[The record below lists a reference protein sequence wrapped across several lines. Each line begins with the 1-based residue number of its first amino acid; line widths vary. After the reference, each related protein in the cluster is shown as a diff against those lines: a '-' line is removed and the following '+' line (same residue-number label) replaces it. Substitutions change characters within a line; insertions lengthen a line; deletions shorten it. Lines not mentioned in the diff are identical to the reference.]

1 MLVHDEV
8 RDALADGRAVVALES
23 TIISH
28 GLPRP
33 DNARLAREFEQA
45 VRDGGAVPA
54 TVAVIDGQARI
65 GLDDAALDRL
75 ANDEDATKVSVREL
89 AAIAARGGVGST
101 TVASTAHLAAAAGI
115 TVFATGGLGGVHRG
129 AQDTF
134 DESADLTTLSRTG
147 VLVVC
152 AGVKSILDVGATLE
166 RLETL
171 GRRRARLP
179 HRPLPRLLPR
189 RLRPRHRLAGRVG
202 PTRSQRSWPPAT
214 RVGTTG
220 LGLILA
226 NPISAD
232 DELDR
237 DLHDRLLESG
247 LAAADRDGVHGKDV
261 TPYLLDWFHRE
272 SDGASLRANVAL
284 VRSNAR
290 LAAEV
295 ATAYA
300 AEVERRD
307 VLLPRRPDGRR
318 RRAAVRSAGRGVRQP
333 GSHLVRRGRLGR
345 EHRGLADPRRRRLGL
360 HRRDRR
366 RRGRPVAARE
376 PAPARGRRAVPRRPH
391 PPDRHLPGARRADG
405 GADDGPRPWCQPG
418 AAGVRRTDR
427 RVRAR

>member
-1 MLVHDEV
+1 VLVHDEV
-8 RDALADGRAVVALES
+8 RDALAEGRAVVALES

-33 DNARLAREFEQA
+33 DNVRLAREFEQA

-54 TVAVIDGQARI
+54 TVAVVDGQPRV
-65 GLDDAALDRL
+65 GLDDRALDRL
-75 ANDEDATKVSVREL
+75 ANDESAVKVSVREL
-89 AAIAARGGVGST
+89 AAVAARGGVGST
-101 TVASTAHLAAAAGI
+101 TVASTAHLAALAGI

-171 GRRRARLP
+171 GVGVLGYRTDRFPGFYLADSGHEVGWRVDSAAEVAEILAARD
-179 HRPLPRLLPR
+179 
-189 RLRPRHRLAGRVG
+189 
-202 PTRSQRSWPPAT
+202 
-214 RVGTTG
+214 RVGTNGVG
-220 LGLILA
+220 LVLA
-226 NPISAD
+226 NPIAPA

-237 DLHDRLLESG
+237 ELHDRLLASG
-247 LAAADRDGVHGKDV
+247 TAAAERDGVHGKDV

-272 SDGASLRANVAL
+272 SDGESLRANVAL

-300 AEVERRD
+300 GQE
-307 VLLPRRPDGRR
+307 
-318 RRAAVRSAGRGVRQP
+318 
-333 GSHLVRRGRLGR
+333 GS
-345 EHRGLADPRRRRLGL
+345 P
-360 HRRDRR
+360 
-366 RRGRPVAARE
+366 
-376 PAPARGRRAVPRRPH
+376 
-391 PPDRHLPGARRADG
+391 
-405 GADDGPRPWCQPG
+405 
-418 AAGVRRTDR
+418 
-427 RVRAR
+427 

>member
-1 MLVHDEV
+1 VRVHDEV

-54 TVAVIDGQARI
+54 TVAVIGGEARI
-65 GLDDAALDRL
+65 GLDEAALDRL
-75 ANDEDATKVSVREL
+75 ANDEDAVKVSVREL
-89 AAIAARGGVGST
+89 AAVAAGGGVGST
-101 TVASTAHLAAAAGI
+101 TVASTAHLAARAGI

-171 GRRRARLP
+171 GVGVLGYRTHRFPGFYLADSGHEVGWRVESPEEVAAILAARD
-179 HRPLPRLLPR
+179 
-189 RLRPRHRLAGRVG
+189 G
-202 PTRSQRSWPPAT
+202 
-214 RVGTTG
+214 VGTRD
-220 LGLILA
+220 LGLVLA
-226 NPISAD
+226 NPIAPD

-237 DLHDRLLESG
+237 DLHDRLLETG
-247 LAAADRDGVHGKDV
+247 LAAAAREGVHGKDV

-272 SDGASLRANVAL
+272 SRGESRRANVAL
-284 VRSNAR
+284 VRANAR

-295 ATAYA
+295 ATSY
-300 AEVERRD
+300 
-307 VLLPRRPDGRR
+307 
-318 RRAAVRSAGRGVRQP
+318 AGRTR
-333 GSHLVRRGRLGR
+333 
-345 EHRGLADPRRRRLGL
+345 
-360 HRRDRR
+360 
-366 RRGRPVAARE
+366 
-376 PAPARGRRAVPRRPH
+376 
-391 PPDRHLPGARRADG
+391 
-405 GADDGPRPWCQPG
+405 
-418 AAGVRRTDR
+418 
-427 RVRAR
+427 

>member
-1 MLVHDEV
+1 VLVHDEV
-8 RDALADGRAVVALES
+8 RDAVAEGRAVVALES

-54 TVAVIDGQARI
+54 TVAVIDGQARV

-75 ANDEDATKVSVREL
+75 ANDEDAVKVSVREL
-89 AAIAARGGVGST
+89 AAVAARGGVGST
-101 TVASTAHLAAAAGI
+101 TVASTAHLAAMAGI

-129 AQDTF
+129 AQETF

-171 GRRRARLP
+171 GVGVAGYRTDRFPGFYLADSGHDVGWRVESPEEVAAILAARE
-179 HRPLPRLLPR
+179 
-189 RLRPRHRLAGRVG
+189 
-202 PTRSQRSWPPAT
+202 
-214 RVGTTG
+214 RVGTRN

-226 NPISAD
+226 NPIAPG

-237 DLHDRLLESG
+237 ALHDSLLESG

-272 SDGASLRANVAL
+272 SQGRSLRANVAL

-295 ATAYA
+295 ASAYA
-300 AEVERRD
+300 GLER
-307 VLLPRRPDGRR
+307 P
-318 RRAAVRSAGRGVRQP
+318 S
-333 GSHLVRRGRLGR
+333 
-345 EHRGLADPRRRRLGL
+345 
-360 HRRDRR
+360 
-366 RRGRPVAARE
+366 
-376 PAPARGRRAVPRRPH
+376 
-391 PPDRHLPGARRADG
+391 
-405 GADDGPRPWCQPG
+405 
-418 AAGVRRTDR
+418 
-427 RVRAR
+427 